1 MSNEN
6 QKITGYNNDKG
17 FSYIKN
23 RLKKYNLLMS
33 KFISDNLNIFQKLYI
48 CFDFVLCIFIYGSG
62 INDYFQYNFYKRKYN
77 DRKNFIVGRK
87 WHRIIKTCNHQIK
100 QEVFDNKVI
109 FNQKFNKFLG
119 RDYLDIDNCTEEQF
133 INFIQKHPKFIV
145 KIKCGSG
152 GNGIRV
158 IDIKD
163 YNATKLY
170 QQLKIEHVL
179 VEQLIQQHEAFSSF
193 NPTSV
198 NTLRLV
204 TILTKDGVNLMN
216 VVFRMGNGEVSTDNF
231 HHYGLACLVDEKN
244 GVVIS
249 RAVDKNNMTYYFH
262 PYTNKQII
270 GFKIPC
276 WEKIVET
283 VKEAAVICPD
293 VKYVGWDVVLDND
306 DNIVI
311 IEGNCASDPDIT
323 QIPDQIGKWPKY
335 KEILKKL

>member
-17 FSYIKN
+17 LGYLKN
-23 RLKKYNLLMS
+23 RLKKYNLLMAR
-33 KFISDNLNIFQKLYI
+33 FIGENLNVFQKAYI

-77 DRKNFIVGRK
+77 DRKTFIVGRK
-87 WHRIIKTCNHQIK
+87 WHRIIKTCNQKIK
-100 QEVFDNKVI
+100 HEVFDNKAM
-109 FNQKFNKFLG
+109 FNQKFRNFLG
-119 RDYLDIDNCTEEQF
+119 RDYLDLDCCSKEQF
-133 INFIQKHPKFIV
+133 IGFINNHPQFIS

-152 GNGIRV
+152 GNGIKK
-158 IDIKD
+158 IDIKH
-163 YNATKLY
+163 YNIDDLY
-170 QQLKIEHVL
+170 QQLKMEHVII
-179 VEQLIQQHEAFSSF
+179 EQLIQQHSSFANF

-204 TILTKDGVNLMN
+204 TILTNNGVIVMN
-216 VVFRMGNGEVSTDNF
+216 AVFRMGNGEVSTDNF
-231 HHYGLACLVDEKN
+231 HHYGLACLVDEKS

-249 RAVDKNNMTYYFH
+249 RAVDKNNKTYYFH
-262 PYTNKQII
+262 PYTNQQII

-276 WEKIVET
+276 WDKIIET
-283 VKEAAVICPD
+283 VKSAALVCQD
-293 VKYVGWDVVLDND
+293 VKYVGWDVVVDSS
-306 DNIVI
+306 DNIII

-335 KEILKKL
+335 KKVLKRL